1 MTLIVDAGP
10 LVALGDRRDPMQAV
24 VERLLRD
31 EPGSLVV
38 PAPIT
43 AEVDFLL
50 GKGGGAAPRERFYG
64 DLAEGRLIAAC
75 LEPQDDRVIAALAQR
90 YADLDPG
97 LADLSVVVL
106 AHRFGTTRVA
116 TFDEHHFRVMRP
128 LQGGSFTL
136 LPADA

>member
-10 LVALGDRRDPMQAV
+10 LVALGDRRDPLQEAV
-24 VERLLRD
+24 EQLLRN

-38 PAPIT
+38 PAPVT

-50 GKGGGAAPRERFYG
+50 GKRRGSAARQRLYG
-64 DLAEGRLIAAC
+64 DLAEGRLLAEC
-75 LEPQDDRVIAALAQR
+75 LEPEDYAVIAELARR

-106 AHRFGTTRVA
+106 AHRFQTTRVA
-116 TFDEHHFRVMRP
+116 TFDERHFRAIRP
-128 LQGGSFTL
+128 LHGGSFTL